1 MVSSVTPYSRARSL
15 TITFPS
21 ATSLESMAF
30 FENDLRKLIDIG
42 LSYIPAEC
50 RTAETVKLAIEC
62 YDSKVPFKEARETI
76 GISKNEVIKDLN
88 ITESQLD
95 NLEDGNFN
103 AFKDVFFLKDTIK
116 VYAKYL
122 NLDEDEIVDKFNDF
136 IFGYT
141 SRIPIRDILDQTREI
156 NILES
161 KSEENKIVSPYT
173 LKRKKK
179 SNIKYVIAYIL
190 AVIVLVILVL
200 LIVKFLSDKKYEI
213 NNFYYNIN
221 MIGE

>member
-1 MVSSVTPYSRARSL
+1 MKE
-15 TITFPS
+15 IG
-21 ATSLESMAF
+21 EAF
-30 FENDLRKLIDIG
+30 KG
-42 LSYIPAEC
+42 
-50 RTAETVKLAIEC
+50 
-62 YDSKVPFKEARETI
+62 ARETI

-122 NLDEDEIVDKFNDF
+122 NLDEDEIIDKFNDF

-141 SRIPIRDILDQTREI
+141 SRIPINDILEQTREI

-173 LKRKKK
+173 IKRKKK

-200 LIVKFLSDKKYEI
+200 LIVKFLSDKSYMLNKI
-213 NNFYYNIN
+213 YYNIN